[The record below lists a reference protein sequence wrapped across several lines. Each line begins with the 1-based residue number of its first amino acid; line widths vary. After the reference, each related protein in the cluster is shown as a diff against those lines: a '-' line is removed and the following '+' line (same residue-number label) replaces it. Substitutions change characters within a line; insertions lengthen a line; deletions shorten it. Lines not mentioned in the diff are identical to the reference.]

1 MAHILNNRTRCS
13 GPIFCYTEK
22 IKHLNLPCTRFNSAQ
37 LYFHLNF
44 NVLYGLKF
52 SPVVVTLDSILKIE
66 FVQAHC
72 ETRMNRVIFT
82 KER

>member
-1 MAHILNNRTRCS
+1 MKLKICKFLVHNMMTHILNDRTQRS

-22 IKHLNLPCTRFNSAQ
+22 IKHLPCTSFNSAQ
-37 LYFHLNF
+37 LYFQVNF

-66 FVQAHC
+66 FV
-72 ETRMNRVIFT
+72 
-82 KER
+82 